1 MRGDQSR
8 PSRPVPRPNARTETR
23 EEGKA
28 MTKKTVGTIGTGVPI
43 TDADIDAFRVNHA
56 LDSRLETD
64 RYNVAPGSYVV
75 QERVVFEIFRFE
87 AEETGVII
95 FDIRGIKDALADGK
109 LLFQMFDTPLVE
121 HWIEHIRDK
130 GGVEVE
136 RMQSLTA
143 ADLERPPVAVF
154 WPNGYT
160 TVIDGNNRL
169 VRRWDDGL
177 RNVRMAVIPLGREV
191 YPYMCREGEEEKFL
205 QRRSKEDPREM
216 MHLGS
221 TRVGIVGLDIDEHGK
236 KIAK

>member
-1 MRGDQSR
+1 MSEKLGGTMGTM
-8 PSRPVPRPNARTETR
+8 VPT
-23 EEGKA
+23 
-28 MTKKTVGTIGTGVPI
+28 
-43 TDADIDAFRVNHA
+43 TDADRAAFRVAHT
-56 LDSRLETD
+56 LDKVEETN

-75 QERVVFEIFRFE
+75 QEQVVFEIFRFE
-87 AEETGVII
+87 AEEVGVVI

-121 HWIEHIRDK
+121 PWVEHIRDK

-136 RMQSLTA
+136 RMKSLTA
-143 ADLERPPVAVF
+143 ADLERPPIAIY

-177 RNVRMAVIPLGREV
+177 RSVRMAVIPLYKEV
-191 YPYMCREGEEEKFL
+191 HQYMAQPGDEEKFL
-205 QRRSKEDPREM
+205 LRRSKDDPRGM

-221 TRVGIVGLDIDEHGK
+221 KRVGIIGVDVNEHGE
-236 KIAK
+236 KIT